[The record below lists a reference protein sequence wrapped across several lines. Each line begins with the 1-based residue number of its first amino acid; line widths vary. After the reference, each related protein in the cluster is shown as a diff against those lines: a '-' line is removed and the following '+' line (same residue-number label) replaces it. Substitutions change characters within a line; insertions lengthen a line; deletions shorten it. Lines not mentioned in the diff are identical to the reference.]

1 MARRARP
8 VGRTASG
15 VLALAVGLSLALP
28 AGAAGK
34 PKWISGQHVNST
46 VHSCVFGDDRAGVLA
61 EASFRATAAPPE
73 AGSDFLRARVHRR
86 CGRRLRHPVR
96 PASSGPAARGQA
108 RDLAPDTRAL
118 SLVRLTNF
126 SDRSPLAYAGLPT
139 ACGPRHLRP
148 PAQPNDQAGRALG
161 AASGRG
167 LLRRVSAPLEAPVEG
182 HRVGGAI
189 VSTCSRRTSMPAG
202 RREGQPAGGRFRQRR
217 RHEPVGRA
225 SRRTLRQEVAAR
237 GAPSRLA
244 PAARA
249 AICRFLGFAQGGRLR
264 LGGSAIAS
272 GGKGTGHE
280 PMPRPAGGDYTH
292 GCGQGQGRRKKT
304 DR

>member
-15 VLALAVGLSLALP
+15 VLAVAVGLSPALP
-28 AGAAGK
+28 AGAAGQ
-34 PKWISGQHVNST
+34 GQAEVDERSARELDGAFLR
-46 VHSCVFGDDRAGVLA
+46 VRRRSRRGAGRGLIP
-61 EASFRATAAPPE
+61 RGPTAPPE
-73 AGSDFLRARVHRR
+73 AGSDFSTGARSSAM
-86 CGRRLRHPVR
+86 GRRLRHPVR

-139 ACGPRHLRP
+139 ACGPGHLRP

-167 LLRRVSAPLEAPVEG
+167 LPRRVSAPLEAPVEG

-189 VSTCSRRTSMPAG
+189 VSTCDRHGPACP
-202 RREGQPAGGRFRQRR
+202 RDDAKDEMSGGRFRQRR

-225 SRRTLRQEVAAR
+225 SRRALREEVAAR

-244 PAARA
+244 P
-249 AICRFLGFAQGGRLR
+249 RLR
-264 LGGSAIAS
+264 ARRSAGSWGWRRGGACWVAGWPTRSRIRLVWR
-272 GGKGTGHE
+272 
-280 PMPRPAGGDYTH
+280 PRCRQRCNRY
-292 GCGQGQGRRKKT
+292 RRN
-304 DR
+304 